1 MEDVFLIFCLFF
13 SIFLSF
19 FDIFE
24 IKFKIVRFIHNIL
37 IKLMYNKV
45 YCYALT
51 NFLQRSDMK
60 SGYKAIKALA
70 LVLVALMLTTT
81 LSACA
86 GRPLAQ
92 TKLART
98 EVGRV
103 GDHTVLYE
111 ELYFLATNYKKSYED
126 SYKDD
131 PEGLRKAIWDDI
143 NENIT
148 ENYAILE
155 LCKTAGLEYDE
166 KKLRGDIS
174 DSIALDIEASFGGS
188 RKEYFDSQVEFGLT
202 DHYVRFITGVSL
214 LYSEYAAM
222 ANNGELIPATDAER
236 VKYVQ
241 DNFAHTWHIAV
252 FVDAG
257 EHREN
262 QLFKIKEAEKLLE
275 SGTSMYELIG
285 SEYNEDVTPEYLA
298 DTYGYYFPRGIMD
311 EKYEDAAFD
320 MKVGDHKIVESYAEN
335 PYGQRVECFY
345 LIEKLSTTT
354 DAAKVEIE
362 KNIATLSQMMSDAAI
377 NQKKEDIKKSLTFE
391 PNDFAKSLDV
401 LALEPVENGADYQV
415 ILAVVLAAVLCV
427 ALAVTAVIVRR
438 ARMRKFQN
446 SIVRK

>member
-1 MEDVFLIFCLFF
+1 
-13 SIFLSF
+13 
-19 FDIFE
+19 
-24 IKFKIVRFIHNIL
+24 
-37 IKLMYNKV
+37 MYNKV
-45 YCYALT
+45 YFYTHT
-51 NFLQRSDMK
+51 NLLQRSDMK
-60 SGYKAIKALA
+60 SKYKAIKALA
-70 LVLVALMLTTT
+70 LVLVTLMLATT
-81 LSACA
+81 LTACA

-98 EVGRV
+98 EVGSV
-103 GDHTVLYE
+103 GDYTVLYE

-131 PEGLRKAIWDDI
+131 PDGLRKAIWDDI

-166 KKLRGDIS
+166 SKLRGDVANS
-174 DSIALDIEASFGGS
+174 VALDIEASFGGS

-214 LYSEYAAM
+214 LYSEYAAK
-222 ANNGELIPATDAER
+222 ANNGELIPSTDAER

-252 FVDAG
+252 FVNDG
-257 EHREN
+257 EDRAKKLE
-262 QLFKIKEAEKLLE
+262 KIKTAEKLLE
-275 SGTSMYELIG
+275 DGESMYELIG

-320 MKVGDHKIVESYAEN
+320 MNVGDHRIVESYAEN
-335 PYGQRVECFY
+335 AYGQRVECFY

-377 NQKKEDIKKSLTFE
+377 NQKKEDIKASLSFK

-415 ILAVVLAAVLCV
+415 ILTVVIAALLCI
-427 ALAVTAVIVRR
+427 ALAVTVVIMRR
-438 ARMRKFQN
+438 VRMRKFQN
-446 SIVRK
+446 SIAKK

>member
-1 MEDVFLIFCLFF
+1 
-13 SIFLSF
+13 
-19 FDIFE
+19 
-24 IKFKIVRFIHNIL
+24 
-37 IKLMYNKV
+37 
-45 YCYALT
+45 
-51 NFLQRSDMK
+51 MK
-60 SGYKAIKALA
+60 SKYKAIKALA
-70 LVLVALMLTTT
+70 LVLVTLMLATT

-98 EVGRV
+98 EVGSV
-103 GDHTVLYE
+103 GDYTVLYE

-131 PEGLRKAIWDDI
+131 PDGLRKAIWDDI

-166 KKLRGDIS
+166 SKLRGDVANS
-174 DSIALDIEASFGGS
+174 VALDIEASFGGS

-214 LYSEYAAM
+214 LYSEYAAK
-222 ANNGELIPATDAER
+222 ANNGELIPSTDAER

-252 FVDAG
+252 FVNDG
-257 EHREN
+257 EDRAKKLE
-262 QLFKIKEAEKLLE
+262 KIKNAEKLLE
-275 SGTSMYELIG
+275 DGESMYELIG

-320 MKVGDHKIVESYAEN
+320 MNVGDHRIVESYAEN
-335 PYGQRVECFY
+335 AYGQRVECFY

-377 NQKKEDIKKSLTFE
+377 NQKKEDIKASLSFE

-415 ILAVVLAAVLCV
+415 ILTVVIAALLCI
-427 ALAVTAVIVRR
+427 ALAVTVVIMRR
-438 ARMRKFQN
+438 VRMRKFQN
-446 SIVRK
+446 SIAKK

>member
-1 MEDVFLIFCLFF
+1 
-13 SIFLSF
+13 
-19 FDIFE
+19 
-24 IKFKIVRFIHNIL
+24 
-37 IKLMYNKV
+37 
-45 YCYALT
+45 
-51 NFLQRSDMK
+51 MK
-60 SGYKAIKALA
+60 SGYKSLKALA
-70 LVLVALMLTTT
+70 LVLVVLMFATT
-81 LSACA
+81 LTACA
-86 GRPLAQ
+86 GRPLGQ

-155 LCKTAGLEYDE
+155 LCKTEGLEYDE
-166 KKLRGDIS
+166 KKLRADVA
-174 DSIALDIEASFGGS
+174 DSVALDIEASFGGS
-188 RKEYFDSQVEFGLT
+188 RKEYFDSQAEFGLT

-214 LYSEYAAM
+214 LYSEYAAKV
-222 ANNGELIPATDAER
+222 NNGELIPATDAER

-241 DNFAHTWHIAV
+241 DTFAHTWHIAV
-252 FVDAG
+252 FVNDG
-257 EHREN
+257 EDRAEK
-262 QLFKIKEAEKLLE
+262 LEKIKAAEKLLAGGE
-275 SGTSMYELIG
+275 SMYELIG

-311 EKYEDAAFD
+311 EKYEDAAFE
-320 MKVGDHKIVESYAEN
+320 MNVGDHRIVESYAEN
-335 PYGQRVECFY
+335 AYGQRVECFY

-362 KNIATLSQMMSDAAI
+362 KNIATLAQMMSDAAI
-377 NQKKEDIKKSLTFE
+377 NQKKEDIKASLSFE

-401 LALEPVENGADYQV
+401 LALEPAENGADYQV
-415 ILAVVLAAVLCV
+415 IIAVVLAAVLCV
-427 ALAVTAVIVRR
+427 ICVVAVIVVRR
-438 ARMRKFQN
+438 VRMRKFQN

>member
-1 MEDVFLIFCLFF
+1 
-13 SIFLSF
+13 
-19 FDIFE
+19 
-24 IKFKIVRFIHNIL
+24 
-37 IKLMYNKV
+37 
-45 YCYALT
+45 
-51 NFLQRSDMK
+51 MK
-60 SGYKAIKALA
+60 SKYKAIKALA
-70 LVLVALMLTTT
+70 LVLVAMMLATT

-111 ELYFLATNYKKSYED
+111 ELYFLATNYKKSHED

-155 LCKTAGLEYDE
+155 LCKTEGLEYDE
-166 KKLRGDIS
+166 SKLRSDVS

-188 RKEYFDSQVEFGLT
+188 RKEYFDSQREFGLT

-214 LYSEYAAM
+214 LYSEYAAK

-252 FVDAG
+252 FVNEG
-257 EHREN
+257 EDR
-262 QLFKIKEAEKLLE
+262 AEKLEKIKAAQKLLE
-275 SGTSMYELIG
+275 GGESMYELIG

-311 EKYEDAAFD
+311 EKYEEAAFE
-320 MKVGDHKIVESYAEN
+320 MNVGDHRIVESYADN
-335 PYGQRVECFY
+335 AYGQRVECFY

-377 NQKKEDIKKSLTFE
+377 NQKKEDIKKTLSFE

-401 LALEPVENGADYQV
+401 LALEPAENGADYQV
-415 ILAVVLAAVLCV
+415 ILAVTIAAVLCI
-427 ALAVTAVIVRR
+427 ALAVTVVTVRR
-438 ARMRKFQN
+438 ARMKKFQN

>member
-1 MEDVFLIFCLFF
+1 
-13 SIFLSF
+13 
-19 FDIFE
+19 
-24 IKFKIVRFIHNIL
+24 
-37 IKLMYNKV
+37 
-45 YCYALT
+45 
-51 NFLQRSDMK
+51 MK
-60 SGYKAIKALA
+60 SGYKSLKALA
-70 LVLVALMLTTT
+70 LVLVVLMLATT
-81 LSACA
+81 LTACA

-155 LCKTAGLEYDE
+155 LCKTEGLEYDE
-166 KKLRGDIS
+166 KKLRADVA

-188 RKEYFDSQVEFGLT
+188 RKEYFDSQAEFGLT

-214 LYSEYAAM
+214 LYSEYAAKV
-222 ANNGELIPATDAER
+222 NNGELIPATDSER

-252 FVDAG
+252 FVNDG
-257 EHREN
+257 EDRAEK
-262 QLFKIKEAEKLLE
+262 LEKIKAAEKLLAGGE
-275 SGTSMYELIG
+275 SMYELIG

-311 EKYEDAAFD
+311 EKYEDAAFE
-320 MKVGDHKIVESYAEN
+320 MNVGDHRIVESYAEN
-335 PYGQRVECFY
+335 AYGQRVECFY

-362 KNIATLSQMMSDAAI
+362 KNIATLAQMMSDAAI
-377 NQKKEDIKKSLTFE
+377 NQKKEDIKASLSFE

-401 LALEPVENGADYQV
+401 LALEPAENGADYQV
-415 ILAVVLAAVLCV
+415 IIAVVLAVVLCV
-427 ALAVTAVIVRR
+427 ICVVAVIVVRR
-438 ARMRKFQN
+438 VRMRKFQN